1 MVSEFKDLTA
11 EAIYDAVAKMID
23 SKPINNPY
31 IYNHA
36 DIHVAIAAGREH
48 ERERILK
55 LLSHP
60 TWHDLQFS
68 GRKDGD
74 AEIMF
79 HVQGCIGCRQI
90 LLIKGENK

>member
-1 MVSEFKDLTA
+1 MSRDIREPNSLTSIAFNTGVIA
-11 EAIYDAVAKMID
+11 E
-23 SKPINNPY
+23 
-31 IYNHA
+31 
-36 DIHVAIAAGREH
+36 RQ
-48 ERERILK
+48 RIIR

-90 LLIKGENK
+90 LLIKGEN